1 MRASASAPELRT
13 TAPTD
18 DADTATTTTAQ
29 NNPAPPGARAPPPM
43 RHVGTAMRPRAHG
56 QPPQRPLPPSAA
68 AGAAGADAAVRTL
81 FAGSQAHQQPQQ
93 QPQPTAQAVHPRD
106 PRDRSGPFK
115 VATPP
120 PSSPA
125 SPAPAALSTTQPRAS
140 PVPSPAIGTARP
152 GPGPGPG
159 RAPPDDPTQALA
171 ARQAAAAARA
181 SAAVHAL
188 PPVELQLK
196 RRTATSIV
204 VYWTTDSPPAPPT
217 DGEEDGGMDAGA
229 NPVSALLAAI
239 PAPPVYEVAYRQA
252 HRTKNPTA
260 RRGGKHT
267 AHTVEEP
274 APPPPAPGPQAP
286 WRYVLVTTGHA
297 ATVEPLQPN
306 TLYELQCRRKWWS
319 EAFGPAVVIRSG
331 PGAPEAPPGLCIQ
344 EITSSSVMIAW
355 QVQGLTRALL
365 RFPLYLDPSQPL
377 SKSLSAVSF
386 GRLSRVAGA

>member
-1 MRASASAPELRT
+1 
-13 TAPTD
+13 
-18 DADTATTTTAQ
+18 
-29 NNPAPPGARAPPPM
+29 
-43 RHVGTAMRPRAHG
+43 
-56 QPPQRPLPPSAA
+56 
-68 AGAAGADAAVRTL
+68 
-81 FAGSQAHQQPQQ
+81 
-93 QPQPTAQAVHPRD
+93 
-106 PRDRSGPFK
+106 
-115 VATPP
+115 
-120 PSSPA
+120 
-125 SPAPAALSTTQPRAS
+125 
-140 PVPSPAIGTARP
+140 
-152 GPGPGPG
+152 
-159 RAPPDDPTQALA
+159 LA

-181 SAAVHAL
+181 PAAVRAL

-204 VYWTTDSPPAPPT
+204 VYWTTDSPPAPPA
-217 DGEEDGGMDAGA
+217 DGEDEDDGGMDAGA

-267 AHTVEEP
+267 AEEP

-319 EAFGPAVVIRSG
+319 EAFGPPVVIRSG

-355 QVQGLTRALL
+355 QVQGLPRALL

-377 SKSLSAVSF
+377 CKSLSAVPF
-386 GRLSRVAGA
+386 GPLSCMIGA